1 MKHSIKISVMAIAAM
16 FAFSNVA
23 NAQFGA
29 LKKMAKK
36 TVENAVKN
44 TVKETVNDAVNS
56 SASAVTGTTT
66 TTTTGPS
73 EEAIMNQGRTGASAP
88 AVMTVG
94 STPTAKKKNVQVIA
108 YDANYNLKKNE
119 TMLTFILPGT
129 DKKVMAIVPASYTV
143 KSYEAFEGQ
152 AWDDK
157 KFMARAKEAI
167 ERKYPTPDNAR
178 KGQLKAKL
186 AEIGTRDEA
195 WLYTRNS
202 VGRILDRYI
211 RVYAVYEFE
220 DGEVYLTE
228 FYAVQNFNGS
238 GYDDKIVV
246 NYSSR
251 YGDVKYSI
259 EKWEA
264 KTDIFTSKIGGAK

>member
-1 MKHSIKISVMAIAAM
+1 MKHSIRITFMAILAM
-16 FAFSNVA
+16 FIFNTVA
-23 NAQFGA
+23 NAQFGL
-29 LKKMAKK
+29 LK
-36 TVENAVKN
+36 NAVKD
-44 TVKETVNDAVNS
+44 VI
-56 SASAVTGTTT
+56 
-66 TTTTGPS
+66 P
-73 EEAIMNQGRTGASAP
+73 
-88 AVMTVG
+88 
-94 STPTAKKKNVQVIA
+94 AKKKTVQVIA
-108 YDANYNLKKNE
+108 YDENNPLKKNE

-152 AWDDK
+152 AWEDK
-157 KFMARAKEAI
+157 KFMARVKAAI
-167 ERKYPTPDNAR
+167 EKKYPTPDNAR

-186 AEIGTRDEA
+186 AEIGTRDDA
-195 WLYTRNS
+195 WQYTRNS
-202 VGRILDRYI
+202 LGRILDRYF

-228 FYAVQNFNGS
+228 FYAVQNYNGS

-264 KTDIFTSKIGGAK
+264 KTDIFTSKINGGNK

>member
-1 MKHSIKISVMAIAAM
+1 MKQSIKISVMAIAAM
-16 FAFSNVA
+16 FAFTTVA

-29 LKKMAKK
+29 LKKIAKK
-36 TVENAVKN
+36 AVEN
-44 TVKETVNDAVNS
+44 TVKETVKEKVNNATS
-56 SASAVTGTTT
+56 TVTVTETPQAS
-66 TTTTGPS
+66 PS
-73 EEAIMNQGRTGASAP
+73 EEAVLNQGRTGASAP

-94 STPTAKKKNVQVIA
+94 SAPAAKKKTVQVIA
-108 YDANYNLKKNE
+108 YDPNYNLGKKE
-119 TMLTFILPGT
+119 TMLTFTLPGT

-152 AWDDK
+152 AWSDK
-157 KFMARAKEAI
+157 KFMERAKAAI
-167 ERKYPTPDNAR
+167 EKKYPTPDNAR

-186 AEIGTRDEA
+186 AEIGTRDDH
-195 WLYTRNS
+195 WRYSRNS
-202 VGRILDRYI
+202 LGVILDRYI
-211 RVYAVYEFE
+211 HVYAVYEFE

-228 FYAVQNFNGS
+228 FYAVQNNNGA
-238 GYDDKIVV
+238 GYDDNIVV

-264 KTDIFTSKIGGAK
+264 KTDIFTSKIGGGK

>member
-1 MKHSIKISVMAIAAM
+1 MRQSVKISVMAIAAM
-16 FAFSNVA
+16 FAFTTAA
-23 NAQFGA
+23 NAQFGL
-29 LKKMAKK
+29 LKKAVKDVIPEKKK
-36 TVENAVKN
+36 T
-44 TVKETVNDAVNS
+44 
-56 SASAVTGTTT
+56 
-66 TTTTGPS
+66 
-73 EEAIMNQGRTGASAP
+73 
-88 AVMTVG
+88 
-94 STPTAKKKNVQVIA
+94 VQVIA
-108 YDANYNLKKNE
+108 YDENYKLGKKE
-119 TMLTFILPGT
+119 TMLTFTLPGT

-157 KFMARAKEAI
+157 DFMARAKAAI
-167 ERKYPTPDNAR
+167 EKKYPTPDNAR

-186 AEIGTRDEA
+186 AEIGTRDDH
-195 WLYTRNS
+195 WRYSRNS
-202 VGRILDRYI
+202 LGVILDRYI
-211 RVYAVYEFE
+211 HVYAVYEFE

-228 FYAVQNFNGS
+228 FYAVQNYNGA

-264 KTDIFTSKIGGAK
+264 KTDIFTSKIGGGK

>member
-1 MKHSIKISVMAIAAM
+1 MKHSIKILVMAIVAM
-16 FAFSNVA
+16 FAFNNVA

-29 LKKMAKK
+29 LKKIAKK
-36 TVENAVKN
+36 AVEN
-44 TVKETVNDAVNS
+44 TVKETVKETVNETVNNA
-56 SASAVTGTTT
+56 ASTATAAETPQA
-66 TTTTGPS
+66 GPT

-94 STPTAKKKNVQVIA
+94 SAPTTKSKKVQVIA
-108 YDANYNLKKNE
+108 YDPNYNLKKNE
-119 TMLTFILPGT
+119 TMLTFTLPGT

-157 KFMARAKEAI
+157 KFMERAKAAI
-167 ERKYPTPDNAR
+167 EKKYPTPDNAR

-186 AEIGTRDEA
+186 AEIGTRDEN
-195 WLYTRNS
+195 WLYSRNS
-202 VGRILDRYI
+202 FGRILDRYI

-228 FYAVQNFNGS
+228 FYAVQNYNGS
-238 GYDDKIVV
+238 GFDDKIVV

>member
-1 MKHSIKISVMAIAAM
+1 
-16 FAFSNVA
+16 
-23 NAQFGA
+23 
-29 LKKMAKK
+29 
-36 TVENAVKN
+36 
-44 TVKETVNDAVNS
+44 
-56 SASAVTGTTT
+56 
-66 TTTTGPS
+66 
-73 EEAIMNQGRTGASAP
+73 
-88 AVMTVG
+88 
-94 STPTAKKKNVQVIA
+94 
-108 YDANYNLKKNE
+108 
-119 TMLTFILPGT
+119 MLTFTMPGT

-157 KFMARAKEAI
+157 DFMDRAKAAI
-167 ERKYPTPDNAR
+167 EKKYPTPDNAR

-195 WLYTRNS
+195 WLYSRNS
-202 VGRILDRYI
+202 FGRILDRYI

-228 FYAVQNFNGS
+228 FYAVQNYNGN

-264 KTDIFTSKIGGAK
+264 KTDIFTSKIGGEK

>member
-1 MKHSIKISVMAIAAM
+1 MRQSIKISVMAIAAM
-16 FAFSNVA
+16 FAFTTVA

-29 LKKMAKK
+29 LKKIAKK
-36 TVENAVKN
+36 TVEKTVEKTVSEKLNNA
-44 TVKETVNDAVNS
+44 TSTDAS
-56 SASAVTGTTT
+56 TPQA
-66 TTTTGPS
+66 GPS

-88 AVMTVG
+88 AVMTAG
-94 STPTAKKKNVQVIA
+94 STSTSTAKKTVQVIA
-108 YDANYNLKKNE
+108 YDPNYNLGKKE
-119 TMLTFILPGT
+119 TMLTFTLPGT

-152 AWDDK
+152 AWEDK
-157 KFMARAKEAI
+157 KFMERAKAAI
-167 ERKYPTPDNAR
+167 EKKYPTPDNAR

-186 AEIGTRDEA
+186 AEIGTRDDH
-195 WLYTRNS
+195 WRYSRNS
-202 VGRILDRYI
+202 LGVILDRYI
-211 RVYAVYEFE
+211 HVYAVYEFE

-228 FYAVQNFNGS
+228 FYAVQNNNGA
-238 GYDDKIVV
+238 GYDDNIVV

-264 KTDIFTSKIGGAK
+264 KTDIFTSRIGK